1 MNEWL
6 KLGSG
11 AGRSN
16 VELWVKAVTAAV
28 AAERPIGRGLRFK
41 PQES

>member
-6 KLGSG
+6 KLGSE

-16 VELWVKAVTAAV
+16 VELWVVQPPGRQTIQSRFAAGSGP
-28 AAERPIGRGLRFK
+28 R
-41 PQES
+41 